1 MEALA
6 GGWQFNTTVRILS
19 GSPFNV
25 SYRNASLDRDTG
37 PNRPDLIGDPEG
49 PKTQDEWFNATPI
62 GSPGSAFGKPAVGT
76 FGNLGRHELRGPG
89 FWVVD
94 ASFFKNIWMGQTRRL
109 EVRIESVNILNH
121 VNLGQPNSEIGVPGN
136 DNPDAGRIT
145 STAGNP
151 QRNFQFG
158 FRFVF

>member
-49 PKTQDEWFNATPI
+49 PQDARRVVQRHSHRLAGERVR
-62 GSPGSAFGKPAVGT
+62 PA
-76 FGNLGRHELRGPG
+76 R
-89 FWVVD
+89 
-94 ASFFKNIWMGQTRRL
+94 A
-109 EVRIESVNILNH
+109 
-121 VNLGQPNSEIGVPGN
+121 
-136 DNPDAGRIT
+136 
-145 STAGNP
+145 
-151 QRNFQFG
+151 
-158 FRFVF
+158 